1 MSRHRSFTN
10 EQYQAMFYHEDAI
23 VSNMK
28 PLLRARTHETK
39 ASVMYSILACAKA
52 WLEVYNDEG
61 KE

>member
-52 WLEVYNDEG
+52 
-61 KE
+61 